1 MAKNQD
7 TLIRQWHMLRLI
19 PRYPQKITV
28 QSLQSRLRGEG
39 FEITARSVQRDL
51 LELSEVFPLTVD
63 DREKPFGWSWQK
75 DAKSFDLPGLTAPEA
90 MTWVLAEQHLSSL
103 FPVSVL
109 DHLRPYFK
117 AAHERLNGEPERARS
132 WLDKVLNIS
141 PSQPLLPPTVD
152 EAIHRTITDAL
163 LHEKQLKISY
173 RKRNR
178 DLKEYRVHPLAIV
191 QRGSVIYLYC
201 TMFDYTEPRILVL
214 HRISAADLLDE
225 NSVAPEGF
233 NLKTSV
239 ENGVWGFGRQE
250 QIQFFARFKKSAG
263 NHLYETPLSSDQ
275 VITETPEGLLEVRAT
290 VTHNL
295 QFAWW
300 ILGFGADIEVLE
312 PISLRQKIAS
322 TTADMARIYQTN

>member
-28 QSLQSRLRGEG
+28 QALQSRLSGEG
-39 FEITARSVQRDL
+39 FEITSRSVQRDL

-117 AAHERLNGEPERARS
+117 AAHDRLNGEPLRARS
-132 WLDKVLNIS
+132 WLDKVLNVS
-141 PSQPLLPPTVD
+141 PSQPLLPPTID
-152 EAIHRTITDAL
+152 EGIHRTITDAL
-163 LHEKQLKISY
+163 LHEKQVKISY
-173 RKRNR
+173 RKRNQE
-178 DLKEYRVHPLAIV
+178 LKEYRVHPLAIV

-201 TMFDYTEPRILVL
+201 TLFDYTEPRIFVL
-214 HRISAADLLDE
+214 HRISSAELLE
-225 NSVAPEGF
+225 VTAVAPEGF
-233 NLKTSV
+233 DLKASV
-239 ENGVWGFGRQE
+239 EEGVWGFGKQDEVR
-250 QIQFFARFKKSAG
+250 FSGKFKKSAG
-263 NHLYETPLSSDQ
+263 NHLFDTPLSSDQ
-275 VITETPEGLLEVRAT
+275 EIEETPDGFLIVKAT
-290 VTHNL
+290 VTRNH
-295 QFAWW
+295 QFIWW
-300 ILGFGADIEVLE
+300 ILGFGADIEVIE
-312 PISLRQKIAS
+312 PDSLRQKIAL
-322 TTADMARIYQTN
+322 TAVEMARIYQTN